1 MKKIFVL
8 LSLIVVSIELFAQ
21 GGMVDINND
30 EYNQAVE
37 RLILANFER
46 PSYRANFEPL
56 RESFVEMHTSMTVP
70 GEEYYIARK
79 GISRSD
85 FVQECVDKYYNIALP
100 KDYAILIAPYL
111 RQYVTT
117 QDIETSLSEMNDPE
131 LKSALIK
138 LEGIGSSLEMPDEE
152 FWNDA
157 IIKISQGVEPQSISE
172 WHCSSNYKALFED
185 YYMVSNTDM
194 IMEAMI
200 DSQLVGVEEMNDPE
214 YAEIIRKYKLY
225 MMTTIKTICLN
236 FCIESSISDRELQIC
251 VNYNSLQEYQNLSHG
266 LVAAMNDM
274 SHDTENLGSKMWAMY
289 SHWVSHYITN
299 QEAYAYDAVELDV
312 RPTFM
317 GGDTNAFSRWV
328 NQHLVYPEIAK
339 DNGVQGRVTLK
350 FTIDEQGHLGNIEII
365 RSVDPALD
373 AEAIRVVS
381 SSPEWTPGYLDG
393 RPVSVTYTF
402 PVIFQLR

>member
-8 LSLIVVSIELFAQ
+8 LSLIVFGVELFAQ
-21 GGMVDINND
+21 GGMVDINNN

-37 RLILANFER
+37 RLILSNFER
-46 PSYRANFEPL
+46 PSYRMNFEPF
-56 RESFVEMHTSMTVP
+56 RESFIEMHTSMSVS
-70 GEEYYIARK
+70 GEESFIARY
-79 GISRSD
+79 GLSRSV
-85 FVQECVDKYYNIALP
+85 FIQNCVDKYYSSELP
-100 KDYAILIAPYL
+100 KDYATLISPYL
-111 RQYVTT
+111 KQYVSTR
-117 QDIETSLSEMNDPE
+117 DIEIALNEMNNPE
-131 LKSALIK
+131 LNKALIK
-138 LEGIGSSLEMPDEE
+138 LEGIGTSIEMPNEE

-157 IIKISQGVEPQSISE
+157 IVKISQGVKPNSISE
-172 WHCSSNYKALFED
+172 RYCSSNYKALFED

-194 IMEAMI
+194 IMEALI
-200 DSQLVGVEEMNDPE
+200 DGQLVGVEEMNDPE

-225 MMTTIKTICLN
+225 MMATIKTICLN
-236 FCIESSISDRELQIC
+236 FCIESSISERELQIC
-251 VNYNSLQEYQNLSHG
+251 VNYNSLPEYQNLSHG

-274 SHDTENLGSKMWAMY
+274 SHDTENIGAEMWAMY
-289 SHWVSHYITN
+289 SHWVSHYIAN
-299 QEAYAYDAVELDV
+299 QDTYSFDAVELDV

-317 GGDTNAFSRWV
+317 GGDTNNFSRWV

-350 FTIDEQGHLGNIEII
+350 FTIDENGRLCNIEKL
-365 RSVDPALD
+365 RGVDPALD

-393 RPVSVTYTF
+393 RPVRVTYTF

>member
-1 MKKIFVL
+1 MKIILIL
-8 LSLIVVSIELFAQ
+8 LSFLLCTTELLAQ
-21 GGMVDINND
+21 GGAIDTNND
-30 EYNQAVE
+30 EYSKVVTS
-37 RLILANFER
+37 LILSSFER
-46 PSYRANFEPL
+46 PSYRANFETL
-56 RESFVEMHTSMTVP
+56 RESFIEMHTSMSVP
-70 GEEYYIARK
+70 GEEDYIARN

-85 FVQECVDKYYNIALP
+85 FVQGVVDKYYNIALP

-117 QDIETSLSEMNDPE
+117 HDIETSLSEMNDPE

-157 IIKISQGVEPQSISE
+157 IIKISQGVEPNTISE

-200 DSQLVGVEEMNDPE
+200 DGQLVGVEEMNDPE

-236 FCIESSISDRELQIC
+236 FCIESSITERELQIC
-251 VNYNSLQEYQNLSHG
+251 VNYNSLPEYQNLSHG
-266 LVAAMNDM
+266 LVSAMNDM
-274 SHDTENLGSKMWAMY
+274 SHDTENIGYEMWTMY
-289 SHWVSHYITN
+289 SHWVSNYIAS
-299 QEAYAYDAVELDV
+299 QEAYAYDAVELDI

-328 NQHLVYPEIAK
+328 NQHLVYPEIAR

-350 FTIDEQGHLGNIEII
+350 FTIDENGRLCNIEKL
-365 RSVDPALD
+365 RGVDPALD

-381 SSPEWTPGYLDG
+381 SSPDWTPGYLG
-393 RPVSVTYTF
+393 GQPVKVTYTF

>member
-1 MKKIFVL
+1 MKRIFIL
-8 LSLIVVSIELFAQ
+8 LSLIVLNVELFAQ
-21 GGMVDINND
+21 GGVLDTNND
-30 EYNQAVE
+30 EYSKVVTT
-37 RLILANFER
+37 LILSSFER

-56 RESFVEMHTSMTVP
+56 RESFVEMHTSMKVA
-70 GEEYYIARK
+70 GEEDYLARK
-79 GISRSD
+79 GVSRVV
-85 FVQECVDKYYNIALP
+85 FVQDCVDKYYNTALP
-100 KDYAILIAPYL
+100 NDYAMLIAPYL
-111 RQYVTT
+111 RQYVTIH
-117 QDIETSLSEMNDPE
+117 DIETSLSEMNDPE

-157 IIKISQGVEPQSISE
+157 IIKISQGVEPNTISE
-172 WHCSSNYKALFED
+172 WHCSPNYKALFED

-200 DSQLVGVEEMNDPE
+200 DGQLVGVEEMNDPE
-214 YAEIIRKYKLY
+214 YAEIIRKYKQY
-225 MMTTIKTICLN
+225 MMATIKTICLN
-236 FCIESSISDRELQIC
+236 FCLESSISERELQIC
-251 VNYNSLQEYQNLSHG
+251 VNYNSLPEYQNLSHG

-274 SHDTENLGSKMWAMY
+274 SHDTGNIGAEMWAMY
-289 SHWVSHYITN
+289 SHWVSSYITN
-299 QEAYAYDAVELDV
+299 QDTYNFDAVELDV

-317 GGDTNAFSRWV
+317 GGDTTNFSRWV

-350 FTIDEQGHLGNIEII
+350 FTIDENGRLCDIEKL
-365 RSVDPALD
+365 RGADPALD

-381 SSPEWTPGYLDG
+381 SSPDWTPGYLDG
-393 RPVSVTYTF
+393 QTVKVTYTF

>member
-1 MKKIFVL
+1 MLNV
-8 LSLIVVSIELFAQ
+8 ELFAQ
-21 GGMVDINND
+21 GGTLDTSND
-30 EYNQAVE
+30 EYSKAVTS
-37 RLILANFER
+37 LILSSFER

-56 RESFVEMHTSMTVP
+56 RDSFIEMHTSMSVP

-85 FVQECVDKYYNIALP
+85 FVQECVDKYYNSALP
-100 KDYAILIAPYL
+100 KDYAILIVPYL

-157 IIKISQGVEPQSISE
+157 IIKISQGVEPNTISE
-172 WHCSSNYKALFED
+172 RYCSSNYKALFED

-200 DSQLVGVEEMNDPE
+200 DGQLVGVEEMNDPE

-236 FCIESSISDRELQIC
+236 FCIESSITERELQIC
-251 VNYNSLQEYQNLSHG
+251 VNYNSLPEYQNLSHG
-266 LVAAMNDM
+266 LVSAMNDM
-274 SHDTENLGSKMWAMY
+274 SHDTENIGYEMWTMY
-289 SHWVSHYITN
+289 SHWVSSYIAS
-299 QEAYAYDAVELDV
+299 QEAYAYDAVELDI

-328 NQHLVYPEIAK
+328 NQHLVYPEIAR

-350 FTIDEQGHLGNIEII
+350 FTIDENGRLCNIEKL
-365 RSVDPALD
+365 RGVDPALD

-381 SSPEWTPGYLDG
+381 SSPDWTPGYLG
-393 RPVSVTYTF
+393 GQPVKVTYTF